1 MLSAFVFS
9 VFMLNTVM
17 LNIVMLGSVMLNVIM
32 LSSVMLNV
40 FTLNVVMLSTVRP
53 IQLKIICKKEWFVSQ
68 QHTSLLGDRINYLGN
83 MF

>member
-1 MLSAFVFS
+1 VFS

-32 LSSVMLNV
+32 LSSVMLNFVMLNV